1 MQNAVLSVSCWWWGK
16 KQEVIVE
23 KFALSGNNN
32 FIAVFDFGKYFS
44 SYDDF
49 LKNAVVSLCGSGTTG
64 RTVRNTGGYLVY
76 NGEEHLVDVARKTV
90 TGTRIQITH
99 YQQEAIGNISNF
111 ILIYK

>member
-1 MQNAVLSVSCWWWGK
+1 MLVGGK

-32 FIAVFDFGKYFS
+32 FIAVFDFWKYFS